1 MEAIMTTTRGDS
13 ILYLSRK
20 DVELACR
27 DIDGVDVMR
36 DLFKLHG
43 SGQTILPDEAYL
55 AWTNDRGE
63 QVRSLN
69 MPAYIGGSF
78 NSAGAK
84 IINGNISNP
93 SRGLPRAS
101 GLTMIYDRTSV
112 HINCVMEG
120 AYLSSL
126 RTACV
131 TALCADIFKGREIE
145 SAAVI
150 GAGALAQAHIELLAR
165 RLPFL
170 RTICVFDID
179 RERIARLKAS
189 VAAVLQACEVE
200 LQESST
206 AEEAIKAAQLI
217 VPATTTTT
225 GYIKY
230 DWLQAGA
237 ILVNISL
244 DDPLPEV
251 VFRADKVVVDDWNL
265 VRNDTRRL
273 LGRMYRAG
281 QIIAPDEPVDVVRDG
296 QQRRRIDAQ
305 LGEVVSGSRVGRDHP
320 DDIILVNPFGLAIE
334 DVALAVRVYQ
344 EALELNIGVW
354 LER

>member
-1 MEAIMTTTRGDS
+1 MEARMTTTRGDS
-13 ILYLSRK
+13 ILYLCRK
-20 DVELACR
+20 DVELACK
-27 DIDGVDVMR
+27 DIDGVDAIR

-55 AWTNDRGE
+55 TWTNDQGE

-69 MPAYIGGSF
+69 MPAYIGGSLD
-78 NSAGAK
+78 SSGTK

-93 SRGLPRAS
+93 LRGLPRAS
-101 GLTMIYDRTSV
+101 GLTMIYDRTTV
-112 HINCVMEG
+112 QINCIMEG

-131 TALCADIFKGREIE
+131 TALSADIFKGREIE

-170 RTICVFDID
+170 RSIWVFDID
-179 RERIARLKAS
+179 RERIARLKAN
-189 VAAVLQACEVE
+189 VAAVLQAYEVE
-200 LQESST
+200 LRESPT
-206 AEEAIKAAQLI
+206 AEEAIRAAQLI
-217 VPATTTTT
+217 MPVTTTTT

-273 LGRMYRAG
+273 IGRMYRAG
-281 QIIAPDEPVDVVRDG
+281 QIIGPDEPVDVVGDG
-296 QQRRRIDAQ
+296 LQRRRIDAQ
-305 LGEVVSGSRVGRDHP
+305 LGDVVSGSKVGRDHP

-334 DVALAVRVYQ
+334 DVALAVRVYKT
-344 EALELNIGVW
+344 AFELNIGVW
-354 LER
+354 LAR

>member
-1 MEAIMTTTRGDS
+1 MTTTRGDS
-13 ILYLSRK
+13 ILYLCRK

-27 DIDGVDVMR
+27 DIDGVEAIR
-36 DLFKLHG
+36 DLFELHG

-55 AWTNDRGE
+55 TWSNDKGE

-69 MPAYIGGSF
+69 MPASIGGSF
-78 NSAGAK
+78 DRAGTK

-101 GLTMIYDRTSV
+101 GLTMMYDRTTV
-112 HINCVMEG
+112 QITCIMEG

-131 TALCADIFKGREIE
+131 TALSADIFKGREIE
-145 SAAVI
+145 SVAVI

-165 RLPFL
+165 RLPLL
-170 RTICVFDID
+170 RSIRVSDID

-189 VAAVLQACEVE
+189 VAAVLQAYEVE
-200 LQESST
+200 LRDSPT
-206 AEEAIKAAQLI
+206 AEEAIRAAQLI
-217 VPATTTTT
+217 VPVTTTTR
-225 GYIKY
+225 GYIEY

-251 VFRADKVVVDDWNL
+251 VFRVDKVVVDDWNL
-265 VRNDTRRL
+265 VRNDARRL

-281 QIIAPDEPVDVVRDG
+281 QIIGPDEPVDVVGDG

-305 LGEVVSGSRVGRDHP
+305 LGDVVSGSRVGRDSP
-320 DDIILVNPFGLAIE
+320 GDIILENPFGLAIE
-334 DVALAVRVYQ
+334 DVALAARVYQ
-344 EALELNIGVW
+344 VACELNIGVW

>member
-1 MEAIMTTTRGDS
+1 MTTNKEER

-20 DVELACR
+20 DVELVCA
-27 DIDGVDVMR
+27 DIDVVTVIR

-55 AWTNDRGE
+55 GWANERDE

-69 MPAYIGGSF
+69 MPGYIGGTLRT
-78 NSAGAK
+78 AGTK
-84 IINGNISNP
+84 IINGNISNL

-101 GLTMIYDRTSV
+101 ALTMIYDGTSV
-112 HINCVMEG
+112 RINCIMEG

-131 TALCADIFKGREIE
+131 TALSADVCRGREIE
-145 SAAVI
+145 SVAVI
-150 GAGALAQAHIELLAR
+150 GAGVLAQAHIELLVK
-165 RLPFL
+165 RLPHL
-170 RTICVFDID
+170 RSIRIFDID
-179 RERIARLKAS
+179 KERIASLKTR
-189 VAAVLQACEVE
+189 VEVVLQEYEVK
-200 LQESST
+200 LQATSTVKESI
-206 AEEAIKAAQLI
+206 EFAQLI
-217 VPATTTTT
+217 VPVTTTTT
-225 GYIKY
+225 GYIQF
-230 DWLQAGA
+230 DWLQPGA

-251 VFRADKVVVDDWNL
+251 VLRADKVIVDDWKL
-265 VRNDTRRL
+265 VKNDPRRL

-281 QIIAPDEPVDVVRDG
+281 QIIGPDEPVDNAMDG

-305 LGEVVSGSRVGRDHP
+305 LGEIVNGSKNGRDHL
-320 DDIILVNPFGLAIE
+320 DEIVLVNPFGLAIE
-334 DVALAVRVYQ
+334 DVALAAHVYQ
-344 EALELNIGVW
+344 KALEHNIGTW